1 MTEQKNRI
9 LLTALIAL
17 VALNVCM
24 TGYLIYAKDSVRA
37 SAIELNP
44 SQSDVSKEA
53 ALNIAKPMVDFFNQ
67 RDIDGLYQAFSELAR
82 VQVTKEKVRE
92 SVEKLY
98 PITGTITEYVYSHA
112 QASGVQD
119 GKSFFVLFYKLRLQG
134 GSMPIGELKITVAKD
149 GEKYDVYGFFVSAKQ
164 P

>member
-37 SAIELNP
+37 SAIELKP

-67 RDIDGLYQAFSELAR
+67 REI
-82 VQVTKEKVRE
+82 
-92 SVEKLY
+92 
-98 PITGTITEYVYSHA
+98 IYV
-112 QASGVQD
+112 
-119 GKSFFVLFYKLRLQG
+119 SFDFNISNSAIVCLVY
-134 GSMPIGELKITVAKD
+134 AK
-149 GEKYDVYGFFVSAKQ
+149 
-164 P
+164 